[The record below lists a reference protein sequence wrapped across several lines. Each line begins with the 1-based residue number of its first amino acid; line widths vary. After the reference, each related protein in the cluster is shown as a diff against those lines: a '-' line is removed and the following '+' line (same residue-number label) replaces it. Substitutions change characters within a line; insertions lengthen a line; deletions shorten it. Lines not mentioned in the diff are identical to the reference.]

1 MSVDN
6 FRVYDIR
13 MLPAQE
19 IKTIYDAFIFPL
31 QDTTCHVWNCISVP
45 PPFSETFQNKKFYFG
60 GASYRFSFVTTG
72 TVHRRTSFP
81 LRPHEWRDGNNDRTN
96 PSTTGVAEI
105 LR

>member
-45 PPFSETFQNKKFYFG
+45 SLFSGTFRNKKSYPG
-60 GASYRFSFVTTG
+60 EASCRFPFITTG
-72 TVHRRTSFP
+72 TVHQWAFVTEI
-81 LRPHEWRDGNNDRTN
+81 PH
-96 PSTTGVAEI
+96 
-105 LR
+105 

>member
-31 QDTTCHVWNCISVP
+31 QDTTCHVWNCISAV
-45 PPFSETFQNKKFYFG
+45 
-60 GASYRFSFVTTG
+60 SYTHLTLPTT
-72 TVHRRTSFP
+72 
-81 LRPHEWRDGNNDRTN
+81 
-96 PSTTGVAEI
+96 
-105 LR
+105 